1 MSFYSLFFQVRSLSS
16 QDLFSSPANMQQGTR
31 PRFPSTST
39 PNTNVQE
46 QSNVTRGGDNG
57 VVTRITR
64 SSARYLSNF
73 LCLSLT
79 PIVPLFDLI

>member
-1 MSFYSLFFQVRSLSS
+1 MSFYSLFFQVRSVSS
-16 QDLFSSPANMQQGTR
+16 QDLFSSPANMQQGAR

-39 PNTNVQE
+39 PNTYVQ
-46 QSNVTRGGDNG
+46 QQPNITRGGGNG
-57 VVTRITR
+57 MVTR
-64 SSARYLSNF
+64 SAARYLSNF

>member
-1 MSFYSLFFQVRSLSS
+1 MSCYSLFFQVRSLSS
-16 QDLFSSPANMQQGTR
+16 QDLFCSPANMQQGTR